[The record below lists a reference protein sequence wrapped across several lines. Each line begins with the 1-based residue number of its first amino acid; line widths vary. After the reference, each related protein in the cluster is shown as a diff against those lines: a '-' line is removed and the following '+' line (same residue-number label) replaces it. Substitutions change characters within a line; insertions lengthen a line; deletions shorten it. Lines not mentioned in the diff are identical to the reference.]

1 MACFGCNALN
11 TVSQKSPAD
20 YWRIASAALEAENI
34 DRLRMMDDADG
45 LLSLNR
51 LTLGK
56 QIRRAAG
63 LEKSSDLVCIAALFA
78 SAYASRSVRD
88 LQSG

>member
-1 MACFGCNALN
+1 MT
-11 TVSQKSPAD
+11 TVPQKSPAD
-20 YWRIASAALEAENI
+20 YWRIASAALETENM
-34 DRLRMMDDADG
+34 DRLRAMDDADG

-63 LEKSSDLVCIAALFA
+63 IEKSSDLVYVAALFA
-78 SAYASRSVRD
+78 TAYASRR
-88 LQSG
+88 

>member
-1 MACFGCNALN
+1 MAFSGCNVVN
-11 TVSQKSPAD
+11 TKPLKTPAE

-34 DRLRMMDDADG
+34 DRLRAMDDADG

-56 QIRRAAG
+56 QIREAAG
-63 LEKSSDLVCIAALFA
+63 LEKSSELVHLSALFS
-78 SAYASRSVRD
+78 SAYAYGRR
-88 LQSG
+88 

>member
-1 MACFGCNALN
+1 MN
-11 TVSQKSPAD
+11 TVPQKSPAD
-20 YWRIASAALEAENI
+20 YWRIASAALEAENV
-34 DRLRMMDDADG
+34 DRLRAMDDADG

-63 LEKSSDLVCIAALFA
+63 TEKSSELVHLNALFA
-78 SAYASRSVRD
+78 YAYGRR
-88 LQSG
+88 

>member
-1 MACFGCNALN
+1 MN
-11 TVSQKSPAD
+11 TAPQKSPSE
-20 YWRIASAALEAENI
+20 YWRIASAALEAENV
-34 DRLRMMDDADG
+34 DRLRAMDDADG

-56 QIRRAAG
+56 QIRHAAG
-63 LEKSSDLVCIAALFA
+63 IEKSSELVHVAAMFA
-78 SAYASRSVRD
+78 AAYASRSLQD